1 MKITPLDNRIIVQ
14 RFDTAVDRIGNIFI
28 PDAAKERPNQGDVI
42 AVGPGRRLNDG
53 KRFPPQVQI
62 GDKILFGKYSG
73 TDVKVDRKELLI
85 VREDEIL
92 GVIE

>member
-1 MKITPLDNRIIVQ
+1 MITPLHNRVIVQ
-14 RFDTAVDRIGNIFI
+14 RFETQVDRVGSIFI

-42 AVGPGRRLNDG
+42 AVGPGRRLEDG
-53 KRFPPQVQI
+53 QRIQVEVRV

-73 TDVKVDRKELLI
+73 TDVKVEGKELLI